1 MPHRRV
7 MPTDPRT
14 LIDELTADLEPE
26 AAVELTVELTRMI
39 DLGLLDL
46 EEDDHGPPRIVI
58 APPPPDLGERR
69 SARLDAEPR
78 RDLG

>member
-1 MPHRRV
+1 
-7 MPTDPRT
+7 MPTDPCT

-46 EEDDHGPPRIVI
+46 EDGDDGPLRIAIV
-58 APPPPDLGERR
+58 APPPDLGEGR
-69 SARLDAEPR
+69 AAA
-78 RDLG
+78 